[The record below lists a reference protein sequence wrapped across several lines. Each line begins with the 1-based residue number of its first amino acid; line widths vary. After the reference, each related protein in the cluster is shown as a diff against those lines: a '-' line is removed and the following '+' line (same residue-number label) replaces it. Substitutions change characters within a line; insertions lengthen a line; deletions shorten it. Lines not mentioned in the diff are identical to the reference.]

1 MAYKLK
7 RHLKNLKLTIMKP
20 IKLSVFMLGVLLSTA
35 GFAQDKKTETTKEQ
49 RMEMRS
55 EKVAEKLELT
65 DVQQAKMAEMRKESQ
80 MQREKIKSD
89 VTSDETSKKAAM
101 REMRQNNK
109 EKMTE
114 ILTPEQ
120 SQKLAAMKAD
130 RKQNHSKKHAKI
142 DHKRKRMMEK
152 QKTMK

>member
-1 MAYKLK
+1 
-7 RHLKNLKLTIMKP
+7 MKP

-35 GFAQDKKTETTKEQ
+35 GFAQDKNTEATREQ

-65 DVQQAKMAEMRKESQ
+65 DAQKAKVAEMRKETQ

-89 VTSDETSKKAAM
+89 VTTDETSKKAAM
-101 REMRQNNK
+101 KEMRQNNK

-130 RKQNHSKKHAKI
+130 RKQNHSKRHAKI
-142 DHKRKRMMEK
+142 AHKKQRMMEK
-152 QKTMK
+152 QKVAK